1 MAPIK
6 HAEDLRSYSDVD
18 IVDIGEGLARL
29 NPPDPIQERLLANEM
44 WRREMQVAR
53 GVGLATVYLAAVAAI
68 VAVEAIALPL
78 LIVGGWYGWIT
89 GGGLFL
95 IVSVAVF
102 YGLRTYL
109 RLVNPPKASQR

>member
-1 MAPIK
+1 VAPIK

-53 GVGLATVYLAAVAAI
+53 GVGLATVYLAAVAAV

-78 LIVGGWYGWIT
+78 LIVGGWFGWTT
-89 GGGLFL
+89 GGGLF
-95 IVSVAVF
+95 IVVGGAVF
-102 YGLRTYL
+102 FGLRTYL
-109 RLVNPPKASQR
+109 RLVNPAKTSPR